1 MRSGREFAV
10 LLVRQKLAPGGIIV
24 MDDIHNDDWF
34 RQYVTSNQLPFAVV
48 QGRYGIIGSLERGS
62 GNERPS

>member
-10 LLVRQKLAPGGIIV
+10 SLVRQKLTPNGIIV

-34 RQYVTSNQLPFAVV
+34 KDYVTANDLPFAVV
-48 QGRYGIIGSLERGS
+48 AGRYGIIGTLDGLRV
-62 GNERPS
+62 